1 VSSGKGAQLQA
12 QGMWSAGGADD
23 KERFLADLRA
33 LRDTAALEFDELA
46 ARAHYPSSVLKE
58 AEHGPSLP
66 TLPILAAYVR
76 ACDGDVP
83 EWEERWRRLGVESRA
98 DPGLPVRPAGA
109 SPAAVAGA
117 RAGVSVA
124 PPDTYDPERIRA
136 ALRGSHGRSDAGAR
150 GTVSRAAAR
159 RVEPDTGGPAIAE
172 PRVPESPAAWST
184 GTSWEETTR
193 WGADAQPGPG
203 WDAAAQPGTG
213 TSWDGAAQPGAGT
226 SWDGAA
232 QLGAGTSWDGAAQ
245 LGAGTSWDGAAQ
257 LGAGTSW
264 DGFQRDAGPHWDG
277 AATDGSGG
285 SANGNHPVTTADDGS
300 AETAVM
306 PVADTARA
314 DALRRDPFSADWLED
329 TELASHPDPESDP
342 ESRSPEQAEAQA
354 SSAAPDNWFTPRE
367 TADPEP
373 TWSPAAAEASAAAT
387 DTWLTRREGA
397 EGGGSAS
404 PQPTEVQRPG
414 PSPAQEHAIPQASWP
429 AAAEAPASDAAA
441 AGRMMPVRAQ
451 AAAAAP
457 SRTIAG
463 PAVPPGP
470 VVPQGRSRSDRL
482 YPVRLLVVI
491 VVAALLG
498 SILVLLLR

>member
-12 QGMWSAGGADD
+12 QGVWSAGGADD

-33 LRDTAALEFDELA
+33 LRDTAALEFEELA

-150 GTVSRAAAR
+150 GTVSRAEAR
-159 RVEPDTGGPAIAE
+159 RVEPDTAEPAIAE
-172 PRVPESPAAWST
+172 PRVPEGPAAWST

-193 WGADAQPGPG
+193 WGANAQPDTG
-203 WDAAAQPGTG
+203 WDGAAQPGTG
-213 TSWDGAAQPGAGT
+213 TSWDGAAQPGT
-226 SWDGAA
+226 E
-232 QLGAGTSWDGAAQ
+232 
-245 LGAGTSWDGAAQ
+245 
-257 LGAGTSW
+257 TSW

-277 AATDGSGG
+277 APADGSGA
-285 SANGNHPVTTADDGS
+285 SANGNHPAITADDGS
-300 AETAVM
+300 AETTVM
-306 PVADTARA
+306 PAPDTAPA
-314 DALRRDPFSADWLED
+314 DALRRDPVSADWLED
-329 TELASHPDPESDP
+329 AELASRPGPGPDSGPDP

-387 DTWLTRREGA
+387 DTWFTPHERA
-397 EGGGSAS
+397 EGGSAS

-414 PSPAQEHAIPQASWP
+414 PSPAQEHAIPRASWP
-429 AAAEAPASDAAA
+429 AAAEAPAAEARASDTAAA
-441 AGRMMPVRAQ
+441 DRTMPVQAQ
-451 AAAAAP
+451 AATPAP

-463 PAVPPGP
+463 PPVPPGP
-470 VVPQGRSRSDRL
+470 VVPPGRSRSDRL

>member
-1 VSSGKGAQLQA
+1 
-12 QGMWSAGGADD
+12 MWSAGGADD

-33 LRDTAALEFDELA
+33 LRDTAGVEFEELA

-58 AEHGPSLP
+58 AEHGPALP
-66 TLPILAAYVR
+66 GLPILAAYVR

-124 PPDTYDPERIRA
+124 PPDAYDPERIRA

-150 GTVSRAAAR
+150 GTVSRAAPR
-159 RVEPDTGGPAIAE
+159 RVDPDTVGPATAE

-184 GTSWEETTR
+184 GTRWEETTR
-193 WGADAQPGPG
+193 WGADAQPGTG

-213 TSWDGAAQPGAGT
+213 TSWDGAAQPGT
-226 SWDGAA
+226 
-232 QLGAGTSWDGAAQ
+232 
-245 LGAGTSWDGAAQ
+245 
-257 LGAGTSW
+257 GTSW
-264 DGFQRDAGPHWDG
+264 DGFQRDTGPRWDG
-277 AATDGSGG
+277 AASDQNGASG
-285 SANGNHPVTTADDGS
+285 NGNHPAITADDGS
-300 AETAVM
+300 ADTTVM
-306 PVADTARA
+306 PVPDTARA
-314 DALRRDPFSADWLED
+314 DDLRRDPFSADWLQDSEP
-329 TELASHPDPESDP
+329 ASRPDPES
-342 ESRSPEQAEAQA
+342 RAPEQAEAQA
-354 SSAAPDNWFTPRE
+354 SSAATDNWFTPRE
-367 TADPEP
+367 TADPKP
-373 TWSPAAAEASAAAT
+373 TWSPGAAEASAAAT
-387 DTWLTRREGA
+387 DTWFTPRERA
-397 EGGGSAS
+397 EGGSAP

-414 PSPAQEHAIPQASWP
+414 PAPAQEHVIPRASWP
-429 AAAEAPASDAAA
+429 AAAEAPASDTAAA
-441 AGRMMPVRAQ
+441 DRTMPVQAQ

-463 PAVPPGP
+463 SAVPPGP
-470 VVPQGRSRSDRL
+470 VVPPSRSRSDRL

>member
-1 VSSGKGAQLQA
+1 
-12 QGMWSAGGADD
+12 MWSAGGADD

-33 LRDTAALEFDELA
+33 MRDTAALEWDELA

-58 AEHGPSLP
+58 AEQGPSLP
-66 TLPILAAYVR
+66 GLPILAAYVR

-83 EWEERWRRLGVESRA
+83 EWEERWRRLGAESRA

-150 GTVSRAAAR
+150 GTVSRGAAR

-172 PRVPESPAAWST
+172 PRVPESPAAWSA

-193 WGADAQPGPG
+193 WGADVQPGTG

-213 TSWDGAAQPGAGT
+213 K
-226 SWDGAA
+226 
-232 QLGAGTSWDGAAQ
+232 
-245 LGAGTSWDGAAQ
+245 
-257 LGAGTSW
+257 SW
-264 DGFQRDAGPHWDG
+264 DGFQRDAGPRWDG
-277 AATDGSGG
+277 AATDRSGA
-285 SANGNHPVTTADDGS
+285 SANGNHPVITADDES
-300 AETAVM
+300 ADTAVM
-306 PVADTARA
+306 PVPDTARA
-314 DALRRDPFSADWLED
+314 DALRQED
-329 TELASHPDPESDP
+329 NELASPPDPDP
-342 ESRSPEQAEAQA
+342 ESRSPESAEAQA
-354 SSAAPDNWFTPRE
+354 SSAATDNWFTPLE

-373 TWSPAAAEASAAAT
+373 TWSPAAAEASATAT
-387 DTWLTRREGA
+387 DTWFTPHERA
-397 EGGGSAS
+397 EGGSASPQPTEVS

-414 PSPAQEHAIPQASWP
+414 PSPAQDHAIPRASWP
-429 AAAEAPASDAAA
+429 AAAEAPASDPATADRA
-441 AGRMMPVRAQ
+441 TADRATADRATPVRAQ
-451 AAAAAP
+451 AATAAP
-457 SRTIAG
+457 ARTVAG

-470 VVPQGRSRSDRL
+470 VVPPGRSRSDRL

>member
-1 VSSGKGAQLQA
+1 
-12 QGMWSAGGADD
+12 MWSAGGADD

-83 EWEERWRRLGVESRA
+83 EWEERWRRLGAESRA

-184 GTSWEETTR
+184 GTSGEETIR
-193 WGADAQPGPG
+193 WGADAQPGTG
-203 WDAAAQPGTG
+203 WDGAAQPGTG
-213 TSWDGAAQPGAGT
+213 TSWAAAAQPGAGT

-232 QLGAGTSWDGAAQ
+232 QP
-245 LGAGTSWDGAAQ
+245 GAGTSWDGAAQ

-285 SANGNHPVTTADDGS
+285 SANGNHPVIAADDGS
-300 AETAVM
+300 ADTAVM
-306 PVADTARA
+306 PVPDTARA

-329 TELASHPDPESDP
+329 TELASRPDPDP

-373 TWSPAAAEASAAAT
+373 TWSPAAAEASAAVT
-387 DTWLTRREGA
+387 DTWFTPREHA
-397 EGGGSAS
+397 EGGSAS

-429 AAAEAPASDAAA
+429 AAAEAAASDTA
-441 AGRMMPVRAQ
+441 AGRMTPVRAQ

>member
-1 VSSGKGAQLQA
+1 
-12 QGMWSAGGADD
+12 
-23 KERFLADLRA
+23 
-33 LRDTAALEFDELA
+33 
-46 ARAHYPSSVLKE
+46 
-58 AEHGPSLP
+58 
-66 TLPILAAYVR
+66 
-76 ACDGDVP
+76 
-83 EWEERWRRLGVESRA
+83 
-98 DPGLPVRPAGA
+98 
-109 SPAAVAGA
+109 
-117 RAGVSVA
+117 VA

-150 GTVSRAAAR
+150 GTVRRAAAR

-184 GTSWEETTR
+184 GTSGEETIR
-193 WGADAQPGPG
+193 WGADAQPGTG
-203 WDAAAQPGTG
+203 WDGAAQPGTG
-213 TSWDGAAQPGAGT
+213 TSWDGAAQPGTGT

-232 QLGAGTSWDGAAQ
+232 QPGT
-245 LGAGTSWDGAAQ
+245 GTSWDGAAQ

-285 SANGNHPVTTADDGS
+285 SANGNHPATTADNGS
-300 AETAVM
+300 ADAAVM
-306 PVADTARA
+306 PVPDTARA

-329 TELASHPDPESDP
+329 TELASRPDPDPDP

-354 SSAAPDNWFTPRE
+354 SSDAPDNWFTPRE

-387 DTWLTRREGA
+387 DAWFTPRERA
-397 EGGGSAS
+397 EGGSAS

-414 PSPAQEHAIPQASWP
+414 PSLAQEHAIPQASWP
-429 AAAEAPASDAAA
+429 AAAEAPASDTA

>member
-1 VSSGKGAQLQA
+1 MSSGKGAQLQA

-150 GTVSRAAAR
+150 GTVSRAAPR
-159 RVEPDTGGPAIAE
+159 RLEPDTGGPAIAE
-172 PRVPESPAAWST
+172 PRVPEAPAAWST

-193 WGADAQPGPG
+193 WGANAQPDTG
-203 WDAAAQPGTG
+203 WDGAAQPGTG
-213 TSWDGAAQPGAGT
+213 TSWDGAAQPGT
-226 SWDGAA
+226 
-232 QLGAGTSWDGAAQ
+232 
-245 LGAGTSWDGAAQ
+245 
-257 LGAGTSW
+257 GTSW

-277 AATDGSGG
+277 AATEGSGA
-285 SANGNHPVTTADDGS
+285 SANGNHPAITADDGS
-300 AETAVM
+300 ADTTVRPA
-306 PVADTARA
+306 PDTARA
-314 DALRRDPFSADWLED
+314 DALRRDPFSDDWLED
-329 TELASHPDPESDP
+329 TQLASRPDPDP
-342 ESRSPEQAEAQA
+342 DPDPGSRSPEQAEAQA
-354 SSAAPDNWFTPRE
+354 SSAATDNWFTPQE
-367 TADPEP
+367 AADPEP
-373 TWSPAAAEASAAAT
+373 TWSPAAAEASAAAA
-387 DTWLTRREGA
+387 DTWFTPRERA
-397 EGGGSAS
+397 EGGSAS
-404 PQPTEVQRPG
+404 PQPTEVQRPR
-414 PSPAQEHAIPQASWP
+414 PSSAQEHAIPRASWP
-429 AAAEAPASDAAA
+429 AAAEAPAAEARASDTAAA
-441 AGRMMPVRAQ
+441 DTVAADRTMPVQAQ
-451 AAAAAP
+451 GATPIP

-470 VVPQGRSRSDRL
+470 VVPPGRSRSDRL

>member
-1 VSSGKGAQLQA
+1 
-12 QGMWSAGGADD
+12 MWSAGGADD

-33 LRDTAALEFDELA
+33 LRDTAALEFEELA

-124 PPDTYDPERIRA
+124 PPDAYDPERIRA
-136 ALRGSHGRSDAGAR
+136 ALRGSHARSDAGAR

-193 WGADAQPGPG
+193 WGADAQPGTG
-203 WDAAAQPGTG
+203 WDAAAQPGAGTSWDGAAQPGTG
-213 TSWDGAAQPGAGT
+213 TSWDGAAQPGTGT

-232 QLGAGTSWDGAAQ
+232 QPGTE
-245 LGAGTSWDGAAQ
+245 
-257 LGAGTSW
+257 TSW
-264 DGFQRDAGPHWDG
+264 DGFQRDAGPHWD
-277 AATDGSGG
+277 AAPTDGSGA
-285 SANGNHPVTTADDGS
+285 SANGNHPAITADDGS
-300 AETAVM
+300 ADTTVRPA
-306 PVADTARA
+306 PDTARA
-314 DALRRDPFSADWLED
+314 DTLRRDPFSADWLED
-329 TELASHPDPESDP
+329 SELASRPDPDPDPES

-373 TWSPAAAEASAAAT
+373 TWSPAAAEASATAT
-387 DTWLTRREGA
+387 DTWFTPRERA
-397 EGGGSAS
+397 EGESAS
-404 PQPTEVQRPG
+404 PQPTEVQRPR
-414 PSPAQEHAIPQASWP
+414 PSPAQEHAIPRASWP
-429 AAAEAPASDAAA
+429 AAAEAPAADAVAA
-441 AGRMMPVRAQ
+441 DRTMPVQAQ
-451 AAAAAP
+451 AATPAP
-457 SRTIAG
+457 ARTIAG

-470 VVPQGRSRSDRL
+470 VVPPSRSRSDRL

>member
-1 VSSGKGAQLQA
+1 LQA
-12 QGMWSAGGADD
+12 QGRWSAGEADD
-23 KERFLADLRA
+23 KDRFLADLRA
-33 LRDTAALEFDELA
+33 LRDAAALEYDELA

-66 TLPILAAYVR
+66 GLPILAAYVR

-124 PPDTYDPERIRA
+124 PPDAYDPERIRA

-150 GTVSRAAAR
+150 GTVSRAASR
-159 RVEPDTGGPAIAE
+159 RVDADTAGPAITE
-172 PRVPESPAAWST
+172 PRVPEGPAPWSA
-184 GTSWEETTR
+184 GTSWEGTTR
-193 WGADAQPGPG
+193 WGAD
-203 WDAAAQPGTG
+203 AQPGTG
-213 TSWDGAAQPGAGT
+213 TSWDGAAQPGSGT

-232 QLGAGTSWDGAAQ
+232 QPGT
-245 LGAGTSWDGAAQ
+245 
-257 LGAGTSW
+257 GTSW
-264 DGFQRDAGPHWDG
+264 DGFQRDAGPDWDG
-277 AATDGSGG
+277 DTTDLSGA
-285 SANGNHPVTTADDGS
+285 SANGNHPVITADGGS
-300 AETAVM
+300 ADTTVM

-329 TELASHPDPESDP
+329 TEPASRPDPDP
-342 ESRSPEQAEAQA
+342 ESRSPEQAEA
-354 SSAAPDNWFTPRE
+354 SSAATDNWFTPRE

-373 TWSPAAAEASAAAT
+373 TWSPAAAEASAAVA
-387 DTWLTRREGA
+387 DTWFTPRERA
-397 EGGGSAS
+397 EGGSAS
-404 PQPTEVQRPG
+404 QPTEVQRPG
-414 PSPAQEHAIPQASWP
+414 PSPAQEHAIPRASWP
-429 AAAEAPASDAAA
+429 AAGETPTADTA
-441 AGRMMPVRAQ
+441 AGDRTMPVQAQ
-451 AAAAAP
+451 AATSAP

-470 VVPQGRSRSDRL
+470 VVPQSRSRSDRL

>member
-1 VSSGKGAQLQA
+1 VRVQREGAQLQA
-12 QGMWSAGGADD
+12 QGTWSAGGADD
-23 KERFLADLRA
+23 KGRFLADLRA
-33 LRDTAALEFDELA
+33 LRDAAALEYDELA

-66 TLPILAAYVR
+66 GLPILAAYVR

-124 PPDTYDPERIRA
+124 PPDAYDPERIRE

-150 GTVSRAAAR
+150 GTASRAPR
-159 RVEPDTGGPAIAE
+159 RVEADTAGPAIAQ

-193 WGADAQPGPG
+193 WGPDAQPGTG
-203 WDAAAQPGTG
+203 TNWDGAAQPGTG
-213 TSWDGAAQPGAGT
+213 TNWDGAAQPGTGT
-226 SWDGAA
+226 NWDGAA
-232 QLGAGTSWDGAAQ
+232 QPGTGTNWDGAAQ
-245 LGAGTSWDGAAQ
+245 PGT
-257 LGAGTSW
+257 GTSW

-277 AATDGSGG
+277 AATDRSGA
-285 SANGNHPVTTADDGS
+285 SANGNHPVITENDGS
-300 AETAVM
+300 ADAGVR

-329 TELASHPDPESDP
+329 SEPASRPDP

-354 SSAAPDNWFTPRE
+354 SSAATDNWFTPRE

-373 TWSPAAAEASAAAT
+373 TRSPAAAEASAPAT
-387 DTWLTRREGA
+387 DTWFTPRERA
-397 EGGGSAS
+397 EGGSAS
-404 PQPTEVQRPG
+404 PQSTEVQRPG
-414 PSPAQEHAIPQASWP
+414 PSPAQEHAIPRASWP
-429 AAAEAPASDAAA
+429 AAAKAPAADTAA
-441 AGRMMPVRAQ
+441 AGRTMPPVPAQ
-451 AAAAAP
+451 AATAAP

-470 VVPQGRSRSDRL
+470 VVPEGRSRSDRL

>member
-1 VSSGKGAQLQA
+1 MSNGKGAQLQA

-232 QLGAGTSWDGAAQ
+232 QLGAGTSWDG
-245 LGAGTSWDGAAQ
+245 
-257 LGAGTSW
+257 
-264 DGFQRDAGPHWDG
+264 FQRDAGPHWDG

-306 PVADTARA
+306 PVAGYGPGRCPPAGSV
-314 DALRRDPFSADWLED
+314 LRR
-329 TELASHPDPESDP
+329 LAGGHRTGIATPTPSPTPSP
-342 ESRSPEQAEAQA
+342 GRRSRPRPRLRQPPRTTGSLRGRRLTPSRPGHRRPPKRRPPPRTPGSPGA
-354 SSAAPDNWFTPRE
+354 S
-367 TADPEP
+367 EP
-373 TWSPAAAEASAAAT
+373 S
-387 DTWLTRREGA
+387 
-397 EGGGSAS
+397 GGSAS

-414 PSPAQEHAIPQASWP
+414 PSAAQEHAIPQASWP

>member
-1 VSSGKGAQLQA
+1 MSNGKGAQLQA

-58 AEHGPSLP
+58 AEQGPSLP
-66 TLPILAAYVR
+66 GLPILAAYVR

-83 EWEERWRRLGVESRA
+83 EWEERWRRLGAETRA
-98 DPGLPVRPAGA
+98 DPGLPVRLAGA

-150 GTVSRAAAR
+150 GTMSRAAAR

-172 PRVPESPAAWST
+172 PRVPEGPAAWRT

-193 WGADAQPGPG
+193 WGADAQPGTS
-203 WDAAAQPGTG
+203 WDGAAQPGTG
-213 TSWDGAAQPGAGT
+213 TSWDG
-226 SWDGAA
+226 
-232 QLGAGTSWDGAAQ
+232 
-245 LGAGTSWDGAAQ
+245 
-257 LGAGTSW
+257 
-264 DGFQRDAGPHWDG
+264 FQGDAGPRWDG
-277 AATDGSGG
+277 AATDRSGA
-285 SANGNHPVTTADDGS
+285 SANGSHPVITTDDASAD
-300 AETAVM
+300 TTVM
-306 PVADTARA
+306 PVPDTARA

-329 TELASHPDPESDP
+329 GEVASRPDP
-342 ESRSPEQAEAQA
+342 ESRSPEQDEAQA
-354 SSAAPDNWFTPRE
+354 SSAATDTWFTPRE
-367 TADPEP
+367 TAEPEP
-373 TWSPAAAEASAAAT
+373 TGSPAAAEASAAAT
-387 DTWLTRREGA
+387 DTWFTPRERA
-397 EGGGSAS
+397 EGGSAS

-414 PSPAQEHAIPQASWP
+414 PSPAQEHAIPRASWP
-429 AAAEAPASDAAA
+429 AAAEAPASDTAAA
-441 AGRMMPVRAQ
+441 DRAMPVQAQ
-451 AAAAAP
+451 AATAAP
-457 SRTIAG
+457 ARTVAE

-470 VVPQGRSRSDRL
+470 VVPPGRSRSDRL

>member
-1 VSSGKGAQLQA
+1 MSSGKGAQLQA
-12 QGMWSAGGADD
+12 QGMWSAGAADD

-172 PRVPESPAAWST
+172 PKVPESPAAWSA

-203 WDAAAQPGTG
+203 WDGAAQPGT
-213 TSWDGAAQPGAGT
+213 
-226 SWDGAA
+226 
-232 QLGAGTSWDGAAQ
+232 
-245 LGAGTSWDGAAQ
+245 GTSWDGAAQ

-285 SANGNHPVTTADDGS
+285 SANGNHLVTTADDGS
-300 AETAVM
+300 ADTAVM

-314 DALRRDPFSADWLED
+314 DTLRRDPFSADWLED
-329 TELASHPDPESDP
+329 TELASRPDPDPDPNPDPDP
-342 ESRSPEQAEAQA
+342 ESRSLEQAEAQA
-354 SSAAPDNWFTPRE
+354 SSAALDNWFTPPE

-387 DTWLTRREGA
+387 DTWFTRRERA
-397 EGGGSAS
+397 EGDGSAS
-404 PQPTEVQRPG
+404 PQPTEVQPPG
-414 PSPAQEHAIPQASWP
+414 PSAAQEHAIPQASWP
-429 AAAEAPASDAAA
+429 ASAETPASDAAA

-451 AAAAAP
+451 AAAAAS

-498 SILVLLLR
+498 SILVLLLK

>member
-1 VSSGKGAQLQA
+1 MSSGKGAQLQA
-12 QGMWSAGGADD
+12 QGVWSAGGADD

-33 LRDTAALEFDELA
+33 MRDTAALEFDELA

-58 AEHGPSLP
+58 AEQGPSLP
-66 TLPILAAYVR
+66 GLPILAAYVR

-83 EWEERWRRLGVESRA
+83 EWEERWRRLGAESRA

-159 RVEPDTGGPAIAE
+159 RVAPDTGGPAIAE

-193 WGADAQPGPG
+193 WGADAQPGTG
-203 WDAAAQPGTG
+203 WGADAQPGT
-213 TSWDGAAQPGAGT
+213 
-226 SWDGAA
+226 
-232 QLGAGTSWDGAAQ
+232 
-245 LGAGTSWDGAAQ
+245 
-257 LGAGTSW
+257 GTSW

-277 AATDGSGG
+277 APANRSGA
-285 SANGNHPVTTADDGS
+285 SANGNHPAITADDGS
-300 AETAVM
+300 AETTVM
-306 PVADTARA
+306 PAPDTAPA

-329 TELASHPDPESDP
+329 AELASRPGPGPDSGPDP

-387 DTWLTRREGA
+387 DTWFTPRERA
-397 EGGGSAS
+397 EDGSAS

-414 PSPAQEHAIPQASWP
+414 PSPAQEHAIPRASWP
-429 AAAEAPASDAAA
+429 AAAEAPTSDPATAD
-441 AGRMMPVRAQ
+441 RTTPVQAQ
-451 AAAAAP
+451 EATAP
-457 SRTIAG
+457 PARTVAG

-470 VVPQGRSRSDRL
+470 VVPPGRSRSDRL

>member
-1 VSSGKGAQLQA
+1 
-12 QGMWSAGGADD
+12 MWSAGGADD

-159 RVEPDTGGPAIAE
+159 RVEPDAGGPAIAE

-184 GTSWEETTR
+184 GTSGEETIR
-193 WGADAQPGPG
+193 WGADAQPGTG
-203 WDAAAQPGTG
+203 WDGAAQPGTG
-213 TSWDGAAQPGAGT
+213 TSWDGATQPGTGT
-226 SWDGAA
+226 SWDGA
-232 QLGAGTSWDGAAQ
+232 T
-245 LGAGTSWDGAAQ
+245 Q

-277 AATDGSGG
+277 GATDGSGG
-285 SANGNHPVTTADDGS
+285 STNGNHPATTADNGS
-300 AETAVM
+300 ADTAVM
-306 PVADTARA
+306 PVPDTARA

-329 TELASHPDPESDP
+329 TELASRSDPDPDPDPESRP
-342 ESRSPEQAEAQA
+342 PEQAEA

-373 TWSPAAAEASAAAT
+373 TWSPAAAEASVGAT
-387 DTWLTRREGA
+387 DTWFTARERA
-397 EGGGSAS
+397 EGGSAS

-414 PSPAQEHAIPQASWP
+414 PSPAQERAIPQASWP
-429 AAAEAPASDAAA
+429 ATAEAPASDTA
-441 AGRMMPVRAQ
+441 AGRMTPVRAQ

>member
-1 VSSGKGAQLQA
+1 VSNGKGAQLQA

-33 LRDTAALEFDELA
+33 LRDSAALEFDELA

-66 TLPILAAYVR
+66 GLPILAAYVR

-117 RAGVSVA
+117 RAGVGVA

-150 GTVSRAAAR
+150 GTVSRAAPR
-159 RVEPDTGGPAIAE
+159 RLEPDTTGPAIAE

-203 WDAAAQPGTG
+203 WDAVAQPGTG
-213 TSWDGAAQPGAGT
+213 TSRDGAAQP
-226 SWDGAA
+226 
-232 QLGAGTSWDGAAQ
+232 
-245 LGAGTSWDGAAQ
+245 
-257 LGAGTSW
+257 GTSW
-264 DGFQRDAGPHWDG
+264 DGFQRNAGPRWDG
-277 AATDGSGG
+277 AATDRSGA
-285 SANGNHPVTTADDGS
+285 SANGNHPVITDDGS
-300 AETAVM
+300 ADTTVM
-306 PVADTARA
+306 PVANTDRA

-329 TELASHPDPESDP
+329 SELASRPDPEV
-342 ESRSPEQAEAQA
+342 RSPEQAEAQA
-354 SSAAPDNWFTPRE
+354 SSAATDNWFTPRE
-367 TADPEP
+367 TPDPEP

-387 DTWLTRREGA
+387 DTWFTRRERA
-397 EGGGSAS
+397 EDGSAS

-414 PSPAQEHAIPQASWP
+414 PSPTQEHAIARASWP
-429 AAAEAPASDAAA
+429 AAGQTPAAKAPAAKASASDTAAA
-441 AGRMMPVRAQ
+441 DRTMPVKAQ
-451 AAAAAP
+451 AATAAPAAP

-498 SILVLLLR
+498 SILVLLLK